1 MNNGKTEEFD
11 GLSLIKWSNNNKIE
25 FLKEYGC
32 NLNNYNPYKSSDTPK
47 FRKDNVNWFQRK
59 LQYISKIKC

>member
-1 MNNGKTEEFD
+1 MKRIVLNDRDEK
-11 GLSLIKWSNNNKIE
+11 IIE

-47 FRKDNVNWFQRK
+47 FRKDNVNWF
-59 LQYISKIKC
+59 

>member
-47 FRKDNVNWFQRK
+47 FRNDNVNWF
-59 LQYISKIKC
+59 